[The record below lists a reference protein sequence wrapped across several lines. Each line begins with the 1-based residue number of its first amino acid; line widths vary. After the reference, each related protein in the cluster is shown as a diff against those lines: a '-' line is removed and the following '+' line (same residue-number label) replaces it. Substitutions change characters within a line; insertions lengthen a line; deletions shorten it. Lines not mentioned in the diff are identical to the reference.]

1 MPAVDGFS
9 AAVALTNGAVMPAAD
24 AAGNGTP
31 IAYGWLSFRVASGRI
46 ASLKRLTA

>member
-9 AAVALTNGAVMPAAD
+9 AAVVLTTGAVVPAAD

-31 IAYGWLSFRVASGRI
+31 ITSGWLSFRVASGSVF
-46 ASLKRLTA
+46 AVG